1 MKPTDGPVHGY
12 LISKADYGLDCANP
26 DNDQITEP
34 IYWIGPGD
42 HGPIGVFWDT
52 VKDLEFFILPYPKIS
67 LIKLVKN

>member
-1 MKPTDGPVHGY
+1 MVHGY
-12 LISKADYGLDCANP
+12 LTSKADHGLVFENDGLSVT

-42 HGPIGVFWDT
+42 HGPICVFWDT
-52 VKDLEFFILPYPKIS
+52 VKGREFLIFPYPKIS